1 MVTLI
6 YFIIPRKVRYIWLLA
21 VSYYFYMCWN
31 AKYALLLLISSIV
44 TWLCGLLVH
53 SAEKLLTKKLALAAC
68 LCVNLG
74 ILFFF
79 KYFDFFLQNFNRVL
93 SGLHIQLFEKRFD
106 VLLPVG
112 ISFYTF
118 QALGYTIDVY
128 RGKVTPEKN
137 ILRYALFVSFFVSWW
152 QALLSDRR
160 VCWDRCGI
168 WKRKGCGITE
178 IL

>member
-1 MVTLI
+1 MLFNSIDFLIFFPVVTLI

-93 SGLHIQLFEKRFD
+93 SGLHIQLFEKSFD

-137 ILRYALFVSFFVSWW
+137 ILRYALFVI
-152 QALLSDRR
+152 RGM
-160 VCWDRCGI
+160 GI
-168 WKRKGCGITE
+168 
-178 IL
+178 